1 MISVWRTKMR
11 KKKIAIHLK
20 HNIPGTCKIV
30 EALWYE
36 DEFSVH
42 GIELWLK
49 MKLNQLVWNFLHFL

>member
-11 KKKIAIHLK
+11 KKKIAIHMK

-30 EALWYE
+30 EALLYE
-36 DEFSVH
+36 DEFWVH
-42 GIELWLK
+42 GIELWSK

>member
-11 KKKIAIHLK
+11 KKKIAIQMK

-36 DEFSVH
+36 DEFWVH

-49 MKLNQLVWNFLHFL
+49 MKLNQLVCNFLHFL